1 MADAK
6 NDRMEKLIALCKRR
20 GFIFAGSEIYGG
32 LANSWDYGPLG
43 AQLKKNIKD
52 EWWRRFVE
60 RRSDMVGI
68 DAALIMN
75 PKVWEASGHL
85 ATFTDPL
92 VECKKCHERFR
103 LDKLIEDATKKALQ
117 VGYLDF
123 MNEWVKVLIK
133 KVQDSTRNAKIEKEK
148 AIEELAKLRRE
159 ILELGGDPD
168 SITQKKE
175 KSVYLRINFDEDIA
189 LDAELSLYDAIMQG
203 GVGAYMEYL
212 VSKKKIPCTNCDSR
226 DLTHPQ
232 NFNLML
238 KTFLG
243 PAEEKANVVYFR
255 PETAQAMFVNF
266 KNVLDTSR
274 KRLPF
279 GIAQIGKA
287 FRNEITPGN
296 FIFRT
301 REFEQMEI
309 EYFVRPEEWEQHF
322 EYWLNEQKKW
332 VKDLGVADEHVHYVE
347 VPAAD
352 RAHYSKR
359 SVDTEYEYPFGQ
371 KELYGLAYRSSYDLD
386 SHMKASGADLQYLDP
401 QTNEKFVPHVIEPT
415 WGVDRSVLVALLEA
429 YTEDIANERTYLKL
443 PYWTAPYK
451 VAVFPLLANKP
462 ALVEKAR
469 AVYDQLAKNFTV
481 AWDDRGNVGKRYYA
495 QDEIGTPFCV
505 TVDFE
510 TLGEEGS
517 DPAKIDTVT
526 VRNRDTMTQDRV
538 KISELQSYLAD
549 KLAKG

>member
-1 MADAK
+1 MAEAK
-6 NDRMEKLIALCKRR
+6 NDLMEKLIALCKRR
-20 GFIFAGSEIYGG
+20 GFIFPGSDIYGG

-85 ATFTDPL
+85 KTFSDPL
-92 VECKKCHERFR
+92 VECKKCNERFR
-103 LDKLIEDATKKALQ
+103 ADQIDTKAPCQNCKA
-117 VGYLDF
+117 
-123 MNEWVKVLIK
+123 K
-133 KVQDSTRNAKIEKEK
+133 DSFTEAK
-148 AIEELAKLRRE
+148 
-159 ILELGGDPD
+159 
-168 SITQKKE
+168 Q
-175 KSVYLRINFDEDIA
+175 
-189 LDAELSLYDAIMQG
+189 
-203 GVGAYMEYL
+203 
-212 VSKKKIPCTNCDSR
+212 
-226 DLTHPQ
+226 
-232 NFNLML
+232 FNMML
-238 KTFLG
+238 KTSLG
-243 PAEEKANVVYFR
+243 PKEDTSSVAYLR

-279 GIAQIGKA
+279 GIASQGRA

-296 FIFRT
+296 FIFRQ
-301 REFEQMEI
+301 REFDLMEF
-309 EYFVRPEEWEQHF
+309 EYFVKPSEWEQYF
-322 EYWLNEQKKW
+322 EYWLGEMKKW
-332 VKDLGVADEHVHYVE
+332 VKDLGVADAKVHYVE
-347 VPAAD
+347 IPEAD

-359 SVDTEYEYPFGQ
+359 TIDVEYEYPFGQ
-371 KELYGLAYRSSYDLD
+371 KELYGLAYRGSFDLD
-386 SHMKASGADLQYLDP
+386 SHMKASGADLQYMDP
-401 QTNEKFVPHVIEPT
+401 TTNEKFVPHVIEPAF
-415 WGVDRSVLVALLEA
+415 GLDRSVLVTLLEA
-429 YTEDIANERTYLKL
+429 FTEDVTNERTYLKL

-469 AVYDQLAKNFTV
+469 AVYSLLSTV
-481 AWDDRGNVGKRYYA
+481 YSTAWDDRGNVGKRYYA
-495 QDEIGTPFCV
+495 QDEIGTPFCI
-505 TVDFE
+505 TVDFD

-526 VRNRDTMTQDRV
+526 VRNRDTMQQERV